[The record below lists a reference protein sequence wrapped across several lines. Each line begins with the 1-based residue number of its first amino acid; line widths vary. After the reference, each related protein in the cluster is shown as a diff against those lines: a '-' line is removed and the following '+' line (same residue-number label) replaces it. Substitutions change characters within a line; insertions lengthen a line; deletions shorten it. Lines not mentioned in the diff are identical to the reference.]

1 MGRRGRHPVQPPAVG
16 RRSSMSGE
24 RINLRCGECARLLC
38 RASGVYDLQIK
49 CTRCGVLNHLKAQSL
64 STDRRERHH
73 EEGSTHEERTDPR
86 RCTDRPVH
94 AAGRQLRRA
103 HH

>member
-1 MGRRGRHPVQPPAVG
+1 
-16 RRSSMSGE
+16 MSTD
-24 RINLRCGECARLLC
+24 RINLRCGDCSRLLC
-38 RASGVYDLQIK
+38 RATGSYDLQIK

-64 STDRRERHH
+64 PMDRHERHH

-86 RCTDRPVH
+86 RRADRP
-94 AAGRQLRRA
+94 ADPGGQQLRRA